1 MPVTESRELGSFWHA
16 NDNVAELF
24 AKVVFSILTDY
35 MQTFGKA
42 NSLTYIGIPQAKLQ
56 FKTNSRASTFHTCTA
71 HEEARST
78 SGIHKG

>member
-56 FKTNSRASTFHTCTA
+56 FKTNSTASTFQTCTA
-71 HEEARST
+71 HEQERT
-78 SGIHKG
+78 